1 MLKIPLLLDNKACIA
16 MGENFRDSKHTRHI
30 LRRFHYVCYMLE
42 KYYIDFQWIPADFQ
56 LADPITKC
64 LPGTSP
70 SLMLFRAIGK
80 VPVTV

>member
-1 MLKIPLLLDNKACIA
+1 

-30 LRRFHYVCYMLE
+30 LRLYHYVCYMLE
-42 KYYIDFQWIPADFQ
+42 KNYIDLHWIPADFQ

-64 LPGTSP
+64 LPSTSP
-70 SLMLFRAIGK
+70 SLMLFRELSE